1 MVIWHD
7 LKYDGTSLN
16 YNEHN
21 FGLVHNDSFG
31 WAPKPAFVA
40 LAVLARALNGRQ
52 VGDWSYAENLWRVPM
67 EGTGGRVTAV
77 WAENGSATV
86 TVAPGATV
94 YDMFGQP
101 IAAEA
106 TLTVGWDPVYV
117 AE

>member
-1 MVIWHD
+1 
-7 LKYDGTSLN
+7 
-16 YNEHN
+16 
-21 FGLVHNDSFG
+21 
-31 WAPKPAFVA
+31 
-40 LAVLARALNGRQ
+40 
-52 VGDWSYAENLWRVPM
+52 M